1 MPCKLINRAD
11 RPRPLAALAIACAV
25 LAQALTSAARAQDA
39 EETYFKGKTVR
50 LIVGYSPGG
59 GYDLYARMIA
69 PYMAKALQA
78 NVIVENQPG
87 AAGMTAL
94 NKLYTSPADGL
105 QIMLAGGTAA
115 SMAQLVGE
123 PGARYDLAK
132 VGYLGLV
139 SKSPYVWVVA
149 PNSKIQVPA
158 DAAKLGTKIVWGAT
172 GPMDGLS
179 DGASFTCEALALEC
193 KVIIGFKSTNEVA
206 LAIARGEI
214 DAIYTSDPAAI
225 NYVKA
230 GTARAV
236 ATMAP
241 TRSRFFP
248 DLPTIY
254 EAVQLKPDQQWWFD
268 FRANVDNL
276 GRILIVPP
284 GMAEPR
290 LAFLQKAA
298 KQALSD
304 PELIAEGTRSQR
316 IVDYQDPES
325 TRAMAVSVV
334 GSISAERRQ
343 HIRNVV
349 SKRD

>member
-1 MPCKLINRAD
+1 MNWDIWRRIRTAIAASA
-11 RPRPLAALAIACAV
+11 AALCVAPAV
-25 LAQALTSAARAQDA
+25 QAQDT
-39 EETYFKGKTVR
+39 EEAYFKGKTVK
-50 LIVGYSPGG
+50 LVVGYSPGG

-69 PYMAKALQA
+69 PYLGKALGA

-94 NKLYTSPADGL
+94 NKLYTSPPDGL
-105 QIMLAGGTAA
+105 QLMLAGGTAA

-139 SKSPYVWVVA
+139 SKSPYVWVVGTG
-149 PNSKIQVPA
+149 STIQAPA
-158 DAAKLGTKIVWGAT
+158 DAKKLASKIIWGAT

-179 DGASFTCEALALEC
+179 DGAAFTCEAMGLNC

-214 DAIYTSDPAAI
+214 DAIYTSDTAAA
-225 NYVKA
+225 NYVKS
-230 GTARAV
+230 GNARAV

-241 TRSRFFP
+241 QRSRYFP
-248 DLPTIY
+248 DLATIY
-254 EAVQLKPDQQWWFD
+254 EIGNLKPEQRWWFD

-290 LAFLQKAA
+290 LSHLQKATR
-298 KQALSD
+298 QALSD
-304 PELIAEGTRSQR
+304 PELIAEGARTQR
-316 IVDYQDPES
+316 IVDYQDPET
-325 TRAMAVSVV
+325 TRQMAVSVV
-334 GSISAERRQ
+334 GSVTPERRQ
-343 HIRNVV
+343 QIRDAVN
-349 SKRD
+349 KRD

>member
-1 MPCKLINRAD
+1 MGSVR
-11 RPRPLAALAIACAV
+11 V
-25 LAQALTSAARAQDA
+25 LL
-39 EETYFKGKTVR
+39 
-50 LIVGYSPGG
+50 
-59 GYDLYARMIA
+59 
-69 PYMAKALQA
+69 
-78 NVIVENQPG
+78 G

-94 NKLYTSPADGL
+94 NRLYTSPPDGL
-105 QIMLAGGTAA
+105 QVMLAGGTAA

-139 SKSPYVWVVA
+139 SKSPYIWVVGTG
-149 PNSKIQVPA
+149 SSIQVPS
-158 DAAKLGTKIVWGAT
+158 DAAKQAAKIIWGAT

-179 DGASFTCEALALEC
+179 DGAAFTCEALNLSC
-193 KVIIGFKSTNEVA
+193 KVIIGFKSTSEVA

-214 DAIYTSDPAAI
+214 DAIYTSDTAAA
-225 NYVKA
+225 NYVKS
-230 GTARAV
+230 GNARAV

-241 TRSRFFP
+241 QRSRYFP

-254 EAVQLKPDQQWWFD
+254 EIGNLKPGQRWWFD

-290 LAFLQKAA
+290 LAHLQKATR
-298 KQALSD
+298 QALSD
-304 PELIAEGTRSQR
+304 PELIAEGARSQR

-325 TRAMAVSVV
+325 TRQMAVSVV
-334 GSISAERRQ
+334 GSVTPERRQ
-343 HIRNVV
+343 QIRDAVA
-349 SKRD
+349 KRD

>member
-1 MPCKLINRAD
+1 MART
-11 RPRPLAALAIACAV
+11 LAALCA
-25 LAQALTSAARAQDA
+25 ALLMWCAAAGKAVAQDA
-39 EETYFKGKTVR
+39 EAEFFKGKTVR
-50 LIVGYSPGG
+50 LIVGYSSGG

-69 PYMAKALQA
+69 PYIGKALGA
-78 NVIVENQPG
+78 SVIVENQPG

-94 NKLYTSPADGL
+94 NRLFVSTPDGL
-105 QIMLAGGTAA
+105 QLMLAGGTAA

-123 PGARYDLAK
+123 AGARYDLAK

-139 SKSPYVWVVA
+139 SRSPYVWVVA
-149 PNSKIQVPA
+149 PNSPVKVPA
-158 DAAKLGTKIVWGAT
+158 DAGKLGKRIVWGAT

-179 DGASFTCEALALEC
+179 DGAAFTCEALALDC
-193 KVIIGFKSTNEVA
+193 KIIIGFKSTSEVA
-206 LAIARGEI
+206 LALARGEA

-241 TRSRFFP
+241 TRSVFFP

-254 EAVQLKPDQQWWFD
+254 EAVQLSAQGRWWFD

-284 GMAEPR
+284 GMAAPR
-290 LAFLQKAA
+290 LAFMQKAVRG
-298 KQALSD
+298 ALTD
-304 PELIAEGTRSQR
+304 PALIAEGQKSQR
-316 IVDYQDPES
+316 LVDFQDAEP
-325 TRAMAVSVV
+325 TRAMALAVVS
-334 GSISAERRQ
+334 SITPEQRQ
-343 HIRNVV
+343 HIRTVIA
-349 SKRD
+349 KRD

>member
-1 MPCKLINRAD
+1 MSWNFTCRYLSVILATVPA
-11 RPRPLAALAIACAV
+11 LAATSPV
-25 LAQALTSAARAQDA
+25 QAQES
-39 EETYFKGKTVR
+39 EEAYFKGKTIK

-69 PYMAKALQA
+69 PYLAKALHA

-94 NKLYTSPADGL
+94 NKLYTSSPDGL
-105 QIMLAGGTAA
+105 QLMLAGGTAA

-139 SKSPYVWVVA
+139 SRSPYIWVVG
-149 PNSKIQVPA
+149 PDSKIKAPTDATKVPS
-158 DAAKLGTKIVWGAT
+158 KIIWGAT
-172 GPMDGLS
+172 GPMDGLA
-179 DGASFTCEALALEC
+179 DGAAFTCEAMSLSC
-193 KVIIGFKSTNEVA
+193 KVIIGFKSTSEVA

-214 DAIYTSDPAAI
+214 DAIYTSDTAAA
-225 NYVKA
+225 NYVKS
-230 GTARAV
+230 GNARAV

-241 TRSRFFP
+241 QRSRYFP
-248 DLPTIY
+248 DLATIY
-254 EAVQLKPDQQWWFD
+254 ETGNLKPEQRWWFD

-284 GMAEPR
+284 GMAETR
-290 LAFLQKAA
+290 LNQLQKATRE
-298 KQALSD
+298 ALSD
-304 PELIAEGTRSQR
+304 PELIAEGVRTQR
-316 IVDYQDPES
+316 IVDYQDPET
-325 TRAMAVSVV
+325 TRQMAVSVV
-334 GSISAERRQ
+334 GSVTAERRQ
-343 HIRNVV
+343 LIRDAV